1 MIVSSSMFLVSTNF
15 LYSTCKNHCIQ
26 VMFILLY
33 FNESI
38 DMYKL
43 DLLLSKF
50 FDRFTFLGPLVL
62 RLLLGLSFILYGSQ
76 KFPLPAEGLTAMG
89 FASSSAT
96 IIPLIEVG
104 AGLGMLVSG
113 FSKGIFGRI
122 LTRISSLVIFIFMI
136 AALFIAHQDWLI
148 NEKLFKSVQIF
159 LLGVSFYFIVSPVTI
174 TNSVDSKERGDSS

>member
-1 MIVSSSMFLVSTNF
+1 MFLVSTHF
-15 LYSTCKNHCIQ
+15 LNSTCKNHCLQ
-26 VMFILLY
+26 VVFILLC
-33 FNESI
+33 FNERI

-43 DLLLSKF
+43 DLLLCKF

-62 RLLLGLSFILYGSQ
+62 RGLLGLSFILYGSQ
-76 KFPLPAEGLTAMG
+76 KFPLPAESLTAMG
-89 FASSSAT
+89 FASGSAT

-113 FSKGIFGRI
+113 LSKGIFGRL
-122 LTRISSLVIFIFMI
+122 LTRISSLVIFVFMI

-159 LLGVSFYFIVSPVTI
+159 LLGVSFYFMVSPVTI
-174 TNSVDSKERGDSS
+174 TNSVDNKERGDSS

>member
-1 MIVSSSMFLVSTNF
+1 MIVSLSMFLVSTNF
-15 LYSTCKNHCIQ
+15 LYSTCKNHCLQ
-26 VMFILLY
+26 VLFIVFN
-33 FNESI
+33 FNESVN
-38 DMYKL
+38 MYKL
-43 DLLLSKF
+43 DLLVSKF

-62 RLLLGLSFILYGSQ
+62 RWLLGLSFILYGSQ
-76 KFPLPAEGLTAMG
+76 KFPLPAEGLTAIG

-113 FSKGIFGRI
+113 FSNGIFGRI
-122 LTRISSLVIFIFMI
+122 LTRISSLVIFIFMM